1 MVLTID
7 GFSFSLGC
15 IATILA
21 VYFVSDLVFTRETEN
36 ECDEF

>member
-15 IATILA
+15 IATICA
-21 VYFVSDLVFTRETEN
+21 VYFVSDLVFTRESEN
-36 ECDEF
+36 ERDEF